1 VARVVTQFPS
11 RVHARAGHAPTLPEG
26 RRQRY
31 AAGKALRRR
40 VPREQHA
47 EWTPARS
54 RRDPV
59 ELVIESSKGRI
70 PELIP
75 IRYGRM
81 SVSPFTFYRGTA
93 NIMAADLAPTPVSGL
108 HAQL

>member
-1 VARVVTQFPS
+1 MAALVTQFPS
-11 RVHARAGHAPTLPEG
+11 RVNTRAGHAPTLPEG
-26 RRQRY
+26 RHQRY
-31 AAGKALRRR
+31 VAGKALRRR
-40 VPREQHA
+40 VPREQHGQ
-47 EWTPARS
+47 WTPARS

-81 SVSPFTFYRGTA
+81 RV
-93 NIMAADLAPTPVSGL
+93 LAV
-108 HAQL
+108 